1 MRKISFLR
9 QLVTQLALA
18 VVGFFVILPIWG
30 VARLAFDSSLIG
42 RPTEFSLLPKVWS
55 FDAFL
60 KVLDQPYQSVDFEIL
75 LKNSLLVSFGAALVA
90 ILLGM
95 SLAYAFARFRF
106 PARQAGLFVIL
117 LTAVLP
123 PVAFMTPLYIL
134 LSLLKIRTTLM
145 ALVIV
150 YAAFAMPFCIWN
162 MRAAFQAVPKEIEEA
177 AFLDGASHFTSFTF
191 ITLPL
196 ALPSVAVA
204 GLIAFL
210 MAYSEFTLGWLFV
223 DKADNV
229 TLAMSIYAIVQ
240 SQYSGGAQPWS
251 YLGSLA
257 IIMSIPVVVIFLIF
271 QRTLLDRMLFGSM
284 GDQT

>member
-1 MRKISFLR
+1 MRRISWLR
-9 QLVTQLALA
+9 QLATQLALA
-18 VVGFFVILPIWG
+18 LIGFFVLLPIWG
-30 VARLAFDSSLIG
+30 IARLAFDGSLKG
-42 RPTEFSLLPKVWS
+42 RPTEFRLIPKVWS

-60 KVLDQPYQSVDFEIL
+60 KVLDQPYQSVHFTVL
-75 LKNSLLVSFGAALVA
+75 LKNSLLISFGAALIA
-90 ILLGM
+90 ILLGV

-106 PARQAGLFVIL
+106 PGRQTGLFALL

-123 PVAFMTPLYIL
+123 PVAFMTPLYIIFGL
-134 LSLLKIRTTLM
+134 MQIRTSLL
-145 ALVIV
+145 ALVIT

-162 MRAAFQAVPKEIEEA
+162 MRAAFQAVPKEVEEA
-177 AFLDGASHFTSFTF
+177 AFLDGAGDLTSFLRV
-191 ITLPL
+191 TLPL
-196 ALPSVAVA
+196 ALPSIAVA

-240 SQYSGGAQPWS
+240 TQYSGGAQPWS

-271 QRTLLDRMLFGSM
+271 QRTLLERMMFG
-284 GDQT
+284 DAA